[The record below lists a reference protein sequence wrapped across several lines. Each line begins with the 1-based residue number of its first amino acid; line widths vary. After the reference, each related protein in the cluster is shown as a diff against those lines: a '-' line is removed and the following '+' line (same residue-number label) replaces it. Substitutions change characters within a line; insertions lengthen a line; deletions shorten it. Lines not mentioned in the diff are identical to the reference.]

1 MLYWI
6 FDLDHTLYNLSKRE
20 RFSYSKLGKNTQLN
34 AQLYLLPCIK
44 ILFTNGTVGH
54 AVTSLKKI
62 GIYDHFKGRIF
73 ARDNLNAMKPN
84 MSAYEKLMHACGIS
98 QNDKVVFFEDS
109 VENLI
114 TAKNYNWITILI
126 CQKRCLLAEV
136 DFCFSNVNIALN
148 FFLSEISK
156 NRNKKKLL
164 NR

>member
-84 MSAYEKLMHACGIS
+84 MSAYEKLMTVSGIKS
-98 QNDKVVFFEDS
+98 YDKVVFFEDS